1 MEETIN
7 NNNPTTDIVALKKAE
22 FTEKSAKVKEER
34 AAIDKKIDA
43 SNRKISWHTRRI
55 KSLEDKRYSLN
66 YPSWT
71 KEYLR
76 PILDE
81 LARQTPDITW
91 DFEHLSVFGLRNECP
106 VFGRNS
112 EQVLTGITFT
122 CHDNQLYYDTGET
135 KRSFSSDTLGDLN
148 GFNNVSAPVECL
160 NTLLVHVRKR
170 LEKEKEH
177 LNTFPKSK

>member
-1 MEETIN
+1 MEETI

-22 FTEKSAKVKEER
+22 FTEKSVKIKEER

-91 DFEHLSVFGLRNECP
+91 DFERLLVFGLRSECP

-122 CHDNQLYYDTGET
+122 FHENQLYYDTGET
-135 KRSFSSDTLGDLN
+135 KRDFSSDTLADLN

-170 LEKEKEH
+170 LEKEH
-177 LNTFPKSK
+177 LNTNP

>member
-7 NNNPTTDIVALKKAE
+7 NDNPATDIVALKKAE
-22 FTEKSAKVKEER
+22 FTEKSTKIKEER

-81 LARQTPDITW
+81 LAMQTPDITW
-91 DFEHLSVFGLRNECP
+91 DFERLLVFGLRSECP
-106 VFGRNS
+106 VFGRNK

-122 CHDNQLYYDTGET
+122 IHENQLYYDTGET
-135 KRSFSSDTLGDLN
+135 KRNFSSDTLGDLN

-177 LNTFPKSK
+177 LNTCPQSK

>member
-7 NNNPTTDIVALKKAE
+7 NDNPMTDIVALKKAE
-22 FTEKSAKVKEER
+22 FIEKSAKVKEER

-43 SNRKISWHTRRI
+43 SNHKISWHTRRI

-81 LARQTPDITW
+81 LARQTPDISW
-91 DFEHLSVFGLRNECP
+91 DFERLLVFGLRSECP

-122 CHDNQLYYDTGET
+122 FQLYYDTGET
-135 KRSFSSDTLGDLN
+135 KRDFSSDTLADLN

-160 NTLLVHVRKR
+160 NTLLVHVRKK

-177 LNTFPKSK
+177 LNTNP

>member
-1 MEETIN
+1 MGETIN
-7 NNNPTTDIVALKKAE
+7 SNNPTTDIVTLKKVEYAE
-22 FTEKSAKVKEER
+22 KCAKYEKER
-34 AAIDKKIDA
+34 AEIDKKIDA
-43 SNRKISWHTRRI
+43 GKDKIKWHEKRI
-55 KSLEDKRYSLN
+55 KRLQDKRDALD

-76 PILDE
+76 PVLDE
-81 LARQTPDITW
+81 LARRTPDITW
-91 DFEHLSVFGLRNECP
+91 DFERLLVFGLRSECP

-122 CHDNQLYYDTGET
+122 FHENQLYYDTGET
-135 KRSFSSDTLGDLN
+135 KRNFSSDTLADLN
-148 GFNNVSAPVECL
+148 GFNNVSAPVEYL

-177 LNTFPKSK
+177 LNTCPQSK